1 MTVGRAARERKPRY
15 NRGVA
20 RIERRYDLRAIARR
34 AMLSRGLQPDYPP
47 AAVAELDAIR
57 AAAVTTSGVRDL
69 RDRLWCSIDND
80 DSRDLDQLSVAEPP
94 PDGAAGPVKILVA
107 VADVD
112 ALVRAGSAIDAHA
125 AHNTTS
131 VYTAGGTF
139 PMLSEKLSTDLTSL
153 NQDVDRLAVVIE
165 MTVGADGSIGDGGLS
180 RAVVRNRAQ
189 LAYNAVAAWL
199 DGGPTPPRVAA
210 VPGLDAQLR
219 LQDRVAQ
226 ALKTARHALGALSLE
241 TLEARPVFSDGRL
254 EDLHVEERNRAKDLI
269 EDFMIAA
276 NGVTARFLGARGLP
290 SLRRVLRS
298 PERWQR
304 IVDLAAELGERLPD
318 APDARALEAFLVKR
332 KAADPDGF
340 PDLSLS
346 VVKLMGRG
354 EYVVDVPG
362 GQTQGHF
369 GLAVSDYSHS
379 TAPNR
384 RFPDLITQRL
394 VKAALTGQA
403 APYPEETLVAL
414 ARHCTE
420 QEDNANKV
428 ERQVRKSAAAL
439 LLLHRVGERFAG
451 LVTGASAK
459 GTWVRI
465 GAPPIEGRVVRG
477 FAGMDVGD
485 RVSVELLGVDV
496 ERGFIDFARA

>member
-1 MTVGRAARERKPRY
+1 
-15 NRGVA
+15 
-20 RIERRYDLRAIARR
+20 
-34 AMLSRGLQPDYPP
+34 MLARGLEPDYPP
-47 AAVAELDAIR
+47 AAVAELDAIP
-57 AAAVTTSGVRDL
+57 AAAGAPASGTRDL

-94 PDGAAGPVKILVA
+94 AGGAGRGPVKILVA

-112 ALVRAGSAIDAHA
+112 ALVHTDTAIDGHA
-125 AHNTTS
+125 ARNTTS

-139 PMLSEKLSTDLTSL
+139 PMLPEKLSTDLTSL
-153 NQDVDRLAVVIE
+153 NPDVDRLAIVIE
-165 MTVGADGSIGDGGLS
+165 MTVSADGALSDVGLS
-180 RAVVRNRAQ
+180 RALVRNRAQ

-199 DGGPTPPRVAA
+199 DGGPMPPRIAA
-210 VPGLDAQLR
+210 VPGLAEQLR
-219 LQDRVAQ
+219 LQDAVAQ
-226 ALKTARHALGALSLE
+226 ALKTSRHAQGALSLE
-241 TLEARPVFSDGRL
+241 TLEARAVFSDGHL
-254 EDLHVEERNRAKDLI
+254 EDLRVEERNRAKDLI

-304 IVDLAAELGERLPD
+304 IVDLAAQLGDRLPD

-332 KAADPDGF
+332 KAADPEGF

-346 VVKLMGRG
+346 IVKLMGRG

-362 GQTQGHF
+362 RETEGHF
-369 GLAVSDYSHS
+369 GLAVSDYAHS

-394 VKAALTGQA
+394 VKAALGGRP
-403 APYPEETLVAL
+403 APYGEPTLVDL

-465 GAPPIEGRVVRG
+465 AAPPIEGRVVRG

-485 RVSVELLGVDV
+485 RVTVELLGVDV
-496 ERGFIDFARA
+496 ERGFIDFGRA

>member
-1 MTVGRAARERKPRY
+1 
-15 NRGVA
+15 
-20 RIERRYDLRAIARR
+20 
-34 AMLSRGLQPDYPP
+34 MLSRGLQPDYPP

-210 VPGLDAQLR
+210 VPGLDGQLR

-269 EDFMIAA
+269 ED
-276 NGVTARFLGARGLP
+276 
-290 SLRRVLRS
+290 
-298 PERWQR
+298 
-304 IVDLAAELGERLPD
+304 
-318 APDARALEAFLVKR
+318 
-332 KAADPDGF
+332 
-340 PDLSLS
+340 
-346 VVKLMGRG
+346 
-354 EYVVDVPG
+354 
-362 GQTQGHF
+362 
-369 GLAVSDYSHS
+369 
-379 TAPNR
+379 
-384 RFPDLITQRL
+384 
-394 VKAALTGQA
+394 
-403 APYPEETLVAL
+403 
-414 ARHCTE
+414 
-420 QEDNANKV
+420 
-428 ERQVRKSAAAL
+428 
-439 LLLHRVGERFAG
+439 
-451 LVTGASAK
+451 
-459 GTWVRI
+459 
-465 GAPPIEGRVVRG
+465 
-477 FAGMDVGD
+477 
-485 RVSVELLGVDV
+485 
-496 ERGFIDFARA
+496 

>member
-1 MTVGRAARERKPRY
+1 
-15 NRGVA
+15 
-20 RIERRYDLRAIARR
+20 
-34 AMLSRGLQPDYPP
+34 MLARGLEPDYPP
-47 AAVAELDAIR
+47 AAVAEVEAIR
-57 AAAVTTSGVRDL
+57 AAAAPGSGTRDL

-94 PDGAAGPVKILVA
+94 AGGAGHGPVKILVA

-112 ALVRAGSAIDAHA
+112 ALVHTDTAIDGHA
-125 AHNTTS
+125 ARNTTS

-139 PMLSEKLSTDLTSL
+139 PMLPEQLSTDLTSL
-153 NQDVDRLAVVIE
+153 NPDVDRLAIVIE
-165 MTVGADGSIGDGGLS
+165 MTVDADGALSDVGLS
-180 RAVVRNRAQ
+180 RALVRNHAQ

-199 DGGPTPPRVAA
+199 DGGPTPPRIAA
-210 VPGLDAQLR
+210 VPGLAEQLR

-226 ALKTARHALGALSLE
+226 ALKTSRHAQGALSLE
-241 TLEARPVFSDGRL
+241 TLEARAVFSDGRL
-254 EDLHVEERNRAKDLI
+254 EDLRVEERNRAKDLI

-304 IVDLAAELGERLPD
+304 IVDLAAQLGERLPD

-332 KAADPDGF
+332 KAADPEGF

-346 VVKLMGRG
+346 IVKLMGRG

-362 GQTQGHF
+362 RETEGHF
-369 GLAVSDYSHS
+369 GLAVSDYAHS

-394 VKAALTGQA
+394 VKAALGGRP
-403 APYPEETLVAL
+403 APYGEATLVGL

-465 GAPPIEGRVVRG
+465 AAPPIEGRVVRG

-485 RVSVELLGVDV
+485 RVTVELLGVDV
-496 ERGFIDFARA
+496 ERGFIDFGRA